1 MTDDRRKPIADELS
15 KLVTN
20 KRKSIE
26 KDAQSKI
33 STGRPSPLKLLNYNA
48 PVGVCPKAELEDD
61 CK

>member
-1 MTDDRRKPIADELS
+1 MIGDQRKPMAEELS
-15 KLVTN
+15 TLKTK

-26 KDAQSKI
+26 KDKQSKI
-33 STGRPSPLKLLNYNA
+33 SNDRLSSLKLLNYNV

>member
-1 MTDDRRKPIADELS
+1 MADELS
-15 KLVTN
+15 KLITN

-26 KDAQSKI
+26 KEAQSKI
-33 STGRPSPLKLLNYNA
+33 SNGRLSSLKLLDYDV